1 LKVCEIAHH
10 LDATF
15 LTGEELGD
23 IEVLSACGADLMS
36 DVLAFVKNKTIL
48 LTGLTNLQV
57 VRTAEMLDVA
67 CIVFVRGKKPDEE
80 TIQLAK
86 RHDIPILST
95 AHTLYTACGIL
106 YENGISGR

>member
-1 LKVCEIAHH
+1 MKVCDIVHL

-15 LTGEELGD
+15 LAGEDLGEN
-23 IEVLSACGADLMS
+23 EVQSACGADLMS
-36 DVLAFVKNKTIL
+36 DVLAFVKNKTIM

-67 CIVFVRGKKPDEE
+67 CIVFVRGKKPSDDIIE
-80 TIQLAK
+80 LANK
-86 RHDIPILST
+86 HGIPILST

-106 YENGISGR
+106 YANGISGS

>member
-1 LKVCEIAHH
+1 MKVCEVAQH
-10 LDATF
+10 LDAAF
-15 LTGEELGD
+15 ITGEEIGD
-23 IEVLSACGADLMS
+23 IEVLTACGADLMS

-67 CIVFVRGKKPDEE
+67 CIVFVRGKKPNKE
-80 TIQLAK
+80 TIELA
-86 RHDIPILST
+86 RIHGIPILST

-106 YENGISGR
+106 YENGITGR